1 MKSERRC
8 KSRERPV
15 GLSYIQFELGGGGI
29 VVNASE
35 QGLAFHAAAALRQTG
50 PIQLCVSPNPVQQIK
65 LSAEIAWMDETKKSG
80 GLRFTELTTDA
91 TNQILQWLTQTS
103 ESSALARKFVVPSCA
118 LVKETGSRLPPTNG
132 ARDLLSSAPDNAMP
146 TGSASPTLFAP
157 QALSIQATAILPV
170 PFSKENHNSI
180 SRPRLLYGVVTGL
193 LIVVLVLLPIL
204 LLQDFRREIGN
215 SVLRIGE
222 KLKGYRDSQRVTSSS
237 IPIQLSNPN
246 SGNPAPIPKPIS
258 ETHAKETLEQTD
270 STASTQTTQGTVNS
284 TDFRYA
290 NSQNS
295 RQHSADAHSR
305 RGRSALARQLWT
317 AVGAGDSSAEVAL
330 ARLYLTGDG
339 VPKNCEQARV
349 LMRAALKSGHFEALQ
364 QSRRLNGGTC
374 R

>member
-15 GLSYIQFELGGGGI
+15 ELSYIQFEPEGGGI

-80 GLRFTELTTDA
+80 GLRFTELTADA
-91 TNQILQWLTQTS
+91 RNQILQWLTQTG

-118 LVKETGSRLPPTNG
+118 LVEETGSRLPLTNG
-132 ARDLLSSAPDNAMP
+132 TPDLLSSAPDIAMP
-146 TGSASPTLFAP
+146 TGSVSQKLLAP
-157 QALSIQATAILPV
+157 RALSIQATALLPA
-170 PFSKENHNSI
+170 PFSRENQISI
-180 SRPRLLYGVVTGL
+180 SRPRLLYGAVTGF
-193 LIVVLVLLPIL
+193 LILVLVFLPIL
-204 LLQDFRREIGN
+204 LLQDFRREVGN
-215 SVLRIGE
+215 SLIRIGE
-222 KLKGYRDSQRVTSSS
+222 KLKGYRDSQPVTSSS

-246 SGNPAPIPKPIS
+246 SGNTPAIPKPIP
-258 ETHAKETLEQTD
+258 ETHAKETLDQPD
-270 STASTQTTQGTVNS
+270 SVASTQTTQGMANS
-284 TDFRYA
+284 TDFRLA
-290 NSQNS
+290 DSPNS

-330 ARLYLTGDG
+330 ARLYMTGDG

-349 LMRAALKSGHFEALQ
+349 LLRAALKSGNLEALQ
-364 QSRRLNGGTC
+364 QSRKLNGGTC